1 MEEILHQLIWKR
13 LSEYYVTMSL
23 HLRGEL
29 VSASLAMATFSKWRG
44 KAERP
49 GHSPADHRTSGP
61 MGLRRARWTLSWT
74 SDLQGGGA

>member
-13 LSEYYVTMSL
+13 LSEYYYVTMSL
-23 HLRGEL
+23 RLRGET
-29 VSASLAMATFSKWRG
+29 VSSSLAMATFSKSRG

-49 GHSPADHRTSGP
+49 GHSPGP